1 MKLKICGIKE
11 EQNAKELSALDI
23 DFLGLIF
30 AKSPRQ
36 VDLQKAELLAKIIH
50 QNSKK
55 VIGVFVDESLEFIL
69 EAVKVARLDGVQIHS
84 FISKSMF
91 ELFKEK
97 KLFVLQVVSVG
108 EKLQIPNEVYADMIL
123 FDTKGKV
130 KGGNGVSF
138 NHALLKNFKKDFA
151 IAGGIG
157 LENINEVKNL
167 KPKIIDVNSKFENEQ
182 GLKDIQKIKQLIKE
196 LKI

>member
-11 EQNAKELSALDI
+11 EENARELSALDI

-36 VDLQKAELLAKIIH
+36 VDLEKARILAEIMH
-50 QNSKK
+50 QNLKK
-55 VIGVFVDESLEFIL
+55 VIGVFVDESLDFIL
-69 EAVKVARLDGVQIHS
+69 EAAKIAKLDGVQIYS
-84 FISKSMF
+84 PVSKSMF
-91 ELFKEK
+91 EILKEK
-97 KLFVLQVVSVG
+97 KLFVLQVISVG
-108 EKLQIPNEVYADMIL
+108 EELQVPDEIYSDMIL
-123 FDTKGKV
+123 FDTKGKF

-157 LENINEVKNL
+157 LENVREVKKLN
-167 KPKIIDVNSKFENEQ
+167 PKIIDVNSKFENEQ
-182 GLKDIQKIKQLIKE
+182 GLKDVQKIKQLIRE
-196 LKI
+196 LRT